1 MDTVADYIVSH
12 LISEENDPVIKEKMQ
27 TIQDIYVNA
36 GYLPTLTDWEQ
47 MSDEERSYYYFR

>member
-12 LISEENDPVIKEKMQ
+12 SISEENDPVIKEKMQ